1 MRSWSLRGRLTLAVV
16 SIVGLVLVG
25 FAAAL
30 FFAVKSAAWDQH
42 EAGLLSRA
50 VAIASGTEHDEGVY
64 ELALPPDPVDA
75 RPTYVMAWTPDRTV
89 LARSQSLAAAGASL
103 ACCRAADGPPQFFDI
118 ELPDGRRGRAVEV
131 HERPREERGTPS
143 PAPITL
149 VLAEGTEDV
158 EAAGAAVRTR
168 FLVLGAIVLALFA
181 GVTAWLMAR
190 VQAGMARERRFTAD
204 VSHELRTPLA
214 GLRTLLEVS
223 ARSPRPE
230 DAASAL
236 AIVVQM
242 CTLVENLLMLAR
254 LDAHQIEIARDPVR
268 LRSLVDECWRP
279 YAAAAAAR
287 GITIENQLPDDATA
301 TTDRDKLRIILG
313 NLLSNAAEYTED
325 RGWIRIAAPP
335 GALLEVADSGPR
347 IADPEKIFERMWR
360 GDAARSATGIHCG
373 IGLSLARSLAGV
385 LGLALTCRS
394 GADGSVRFVLSS
406 ARA

>member
-1 MRSWSLRGRLTLAVV
+1 MNRIT
-16 SIVGLVLVG
+16 LVLVAVV
-25 FAAAL
+25 AAAL
-30 FFAVKSAAWDQH
+30 LALGVALYLGVRAAAWQQH
-42 EAGLLSRA
+42 DAGLVERTQALA
-50 VAIASGTEHDEGVY
+50 AITESEEEGL
-64 ELALPPDPVDA
+64 ELALPALHGAFAEAWAPDGS
-75 RPTYVMAWTPDRTV
+75 V
-89 LARSQSLAAAGASL
+89 LARSPGLSGDLPSRTGT
-103 ACCRAADGPPQFFDI
+103 FDLV
-118 ELPDGRRGRAVEV
+118 LPDGRHGRAYGMKF
-131 HERPREERGTPS
+131 HPRDDENPTKDKVL
-143 PAPITL
+143 I

-347 IADPEKIFERMWR
+347 IADTEKIFERMWR

-373 IGLSLARSLAGV
+373 IGLALARSLARV

>member
-1 MRSWSLRGRLTLAVV
+1 VNRIT
-16 SIVGLVLVG
+16 LVLVAVV
-25 FAAAL
+25 AAAL
-30 FFAVKSAAWDQH
+30 LALGIALYIGVRDAAWQQH
-42 EAGLLSRA
+42 DAGLVARTQALS
-50 VAIASGTEHDEGVY
+50 AITESEEEGL
-64 ELALPPDPVDA
+64 ELDLPALPGAFAEAWAPDGS
-75 RPTYVMAWTPDRTV
+75 V
-89 LARSQSLAAAGASL
+89 LARSPGWKGDLPARTGTFEL
-103 ACCRAADGPPQFFDI
+103 T
-118 ELPDGRRGRAVEV
+118 LPDGRAGRAYGLKFHPRDVENPTHDKV
-131 HERPREERGTPS
+131 L
-143 PAPITL
+143 I

-223 ARSPRPE
+223 TRSPRPE